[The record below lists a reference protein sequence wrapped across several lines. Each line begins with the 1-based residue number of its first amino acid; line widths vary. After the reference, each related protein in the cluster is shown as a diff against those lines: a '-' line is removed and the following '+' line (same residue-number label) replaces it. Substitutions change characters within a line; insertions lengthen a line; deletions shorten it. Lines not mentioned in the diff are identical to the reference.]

1 MKTLQLIVI
10 FTICNILQSYAQYT
24 TVVLSNELE
33 ITDKELIKRIDPQL
47 LRQIWK
53 DNQALEV
60 ICDEIKSKD
69 EYTLYVR
76 LVFDLDVRLKAF
88 KRDYYWGHAYLDGEL
103 ILFWKSCKDLD
114 IAVKKK
120 KGKSARLRV
129 PKDVIL
135 STCGGY
141 PTIWKFE
148 YRNGKYKYIKKIE
161 LWLYS

>member
-1 MKTLQLIVI
+1 M
-10 FTICNILQSYAQYT
+10 
-24 TVVLSNELE
+24 
-33 ITDKELIKRIDPQL
+33 
-47 LRQIWK
+47 
-53 DNQALEV
+53 
-60 ICDEIKSKD
+60 
-69 EYTLYVR
+69 
-76 LVFDLDVRLKAF
+76 RLKAF

-148 YRNGKYKYIKKIE
+148 YRNGKYKYIKN
-161 LWLYS
+161 W

>member
-10 FTICNILQSYAQYT
+10 FTLCNILQSYAQYT

-88 KRDYYWGHAYLDGEL
+88 KR
-103 ILFWKSCKDLD
+103 
-114 IAVKKK
+114 
-120 KGKSARLRV
+120 LRV

-148 YRNGKYKYIKKIE
+148 YRNGKYKYIKN
-161 LWLYS
+161 W